1 MKCPYCSSQNTSV
14 IDSRPVDDNAIRRR
28 RQCDDCKK
36 RFTTYERVESI
47 ELVVRKKDGTLEPYD
62 KNKIRQGIVYSCVK
76 RPISKESI
84 DKLISEIEEE
94 IMVFANKTEIESQKI
109 GEIVL
114 EKLRTLDKV
123 AYIRFASVYRDFRE
137 VSNFKEEVANI
148 NK

>member
-1 MKCPYCSSQNTSV
+1 MKCPYCNSQNTSV
-14 IDSRPVDDNAIRRR
+14 IDSRPVEDNAIRRR
-28 RQCDDCKK
+28 RQCDDCNK

-47 ELVVRKKDGTLEPYD
+47 ELVVRKKDGTIEPYD
-62 KNKIRQGIVYSCVK
+62 KNKIRQGIVYSSVK

-84 DKLISEIEEE
+84 DRLVAEIEEE

>member
-123 AYIRFASVYRDFRE
+123 AYIRFASVYRDFKE
-137 VSNFKEEVANI
+137 VSKIVTSCSSAF
-148 NK
+148 

>member
-14 IDSRPVDDNAIRRR
+14 IDSRPVEDNAIRRR

-36 RFTTYERVESI
+36 RFTTYERVESL

-76 RPISKESI
+76 RPISKDSI
-84 DKLISEIEEE
+84 EKLLSEIEED
-94 IMVFANKTEIESQKI
+94 IMNIASRTEIESQKI

-114 EKLRTLDKV
+114 EKLKNLDKV